1 MAGNL
6 IRNKADGYVQITGAL
21 YEIWKQ
27 NNPFRRNIFL
37 LVFST
42 IIYFIGFISGCFL
55 LYFFHSNIPS
65 LEVFSSLENTL
76 IFEDSS
82 TTLVILQNNANII
95 LFLISG
101 SFLAGL
107 TTFMNLIFNG
117 YFFGLFLMGCTQ
129 SGMQITTILILT
141 LPHVIFELPAIW
153 IAGAAGFKIPYEL
166 IRYFL
171 GKKEHILNKQE
182 INDFLMLAV
191 TAFILI
197 VIAAFVE
204 ASITMKIADVI

>member
-6 IRNKADGYVQITGAL
+6 IENKADGYTQMAGDF
-21 YEIWKQ
+21 YKMWKQ
-27 NNPFRRNIFL
+27 DNPFRRNIFL
-37 LVFST
+37 LIFST
-42 IIYFIGFISGCFL
+42 IIYVIGFISGCLL
-55 LYFFHSNIPS
+55 LYFFHANIPS

-76 IFEDSS
+76 IFEDRP
-82 TTLVILQNNANII
+82 TTLAILQNNANII

-117 YFFGLFLMGCTQ
+117 YFFGLFLMDCTR
-129 SGMQITTILILT
+129 SGMQITTILALT
-141 LPHVIFELPAIW
+141 IPHVIFELPAIW
-153 IAGAAGFKIPYEL
+153 VAGAAGFKIPYEL

-182 INDFLMLAV
+182 INDFLTLAI
-191 TAFILI
+191 TALILI

-204 ASITMKIADVI
+204 ANITMKIAEVI

>member
-1 MAGNL
+1 MAGTLSTNSGWLCTDDRAFYKMWKPNNL
-6 IRNKADGYVQITGAL
+6 FQ
-21 YEIWKQ
+21 
-27 NNPFRRNIFL
+27 RNIFL
-37 LVFST
+37 LTFST
-42 IIYFIGFISGCFL
+42 MIYLIGFTSGCL
-55 LYFFHSNIPS
+55 LLHFFNINPSS
-65 LEVFSSLENTL
+65 LEVFSSFENTL
-76 IFEDSS
+76 IFEDSP
-82 TTLVILQNNANII
+82 TTLAILQNNARII

-117 YFFGLFLMGCTQ
+117 YFFGLFLMDCTQ
-129 SGMQITTILILT
+129 SGMQITTVLALT
-141 LPHVIFELPAIW
+141 IPHVVFELPAIW
-153 IAGAAGFKIPYEL
+153 VAGAAGFKVPYEL

-191 TAFILI
+191 TALVLI

-204 ASITMKIADVI
+204 ANITMKIAEII